1 MFSGN
6 ILPFSINWRHWGDQV
21 KGLGIVT
28 KLRIIRRFELTQLYY
43 DARGTF
49 KGADKEMCRSL
60 NRILSQMTSVNY
72 KIAEIN
78 RINIIRLYLIQS
90 FRGKAQAL
98 GKPSHGQRTWSNA
111 WTAYLYNKELRI
123 YIMKVQ
129 KELNSNK
136 KIEKIDYKRLKKKFA
151 KSANADKP
159 KEPKKKRN
167 LWF

>member
-1 MFSGN
+1 M
-6 ILPFSINWRHWGDQV
+6 
-21 KGLGIVT
+21 
-28 KLRIIRRFELTQLYY
+28 
-43 DARGTF
+43 
-49 KGADKEMCRSL
+49 
-60 NRILSQMTSVNY
+60 
-72 KIAEIN
+72 
-78 RINIIRLYLIQS
+78 
-90 FRGKAQAL
+90 
-98 GKPSHGQRTWSNA
+98 
-111 WTAYLYNKELRI
+111 YNKELRI